1 MKVDDRQLLRDLQ
14 AAVERTRGRGRA
26 EEAAAIEAVLAQHG
40 ATPADVQRL
49 LRAARSGR
57 DSEISRLQS
66 GLSDLIAERE
76 TASETADAVDRFLR
90 GHGAEG

>member
-1 MKVDDRQLLRDLQ
+1 MDDRQLLRDLQ

-49 LRAARSGR
+49 LHTARSR
-57 DSEISRLQS
+57 RNTEISRLQS

-76 TASETADAVDRFLR
+76 IESETADAVDRFLR
-90 GHGAEG
+90 SRDTEG